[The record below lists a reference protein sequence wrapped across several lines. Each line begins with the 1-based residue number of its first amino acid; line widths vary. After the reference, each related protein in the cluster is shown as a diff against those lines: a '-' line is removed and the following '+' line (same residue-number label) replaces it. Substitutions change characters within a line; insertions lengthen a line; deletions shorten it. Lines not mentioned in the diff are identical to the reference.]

1 MLFYINYWH
10 GHQTSSILLIT
21 IPRSISFV
29 FDPREEPSLSTA
41 DTSPQLKKGE
51 FCHCYLSESCCWAMW
66 KLTVMTL
73 LMH

>member
-29 FDPREEPSLSTA
+29 LDPKEEPSISTVDA
-41 DTSPQLKKGE
+41 SPQLKKGD
-51 FCHCYLSESCCWAMW
+51 FCHC
-66 KLTVMTL
+66 
-73 LMH
+73 